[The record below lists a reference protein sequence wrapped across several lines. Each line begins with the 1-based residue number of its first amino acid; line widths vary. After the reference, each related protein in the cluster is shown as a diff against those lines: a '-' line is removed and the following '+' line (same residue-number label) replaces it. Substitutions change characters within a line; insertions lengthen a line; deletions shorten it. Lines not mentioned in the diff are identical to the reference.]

1 MAPRVLVV
9 DKTAST
15 RDVIADLLGEH
26 ASEVVWSTR
35 DGALQTLR
43 TATGTAHAFDVVV
56 LDTEPAPTPALVR
69 ELAAASGG
77 GRVVLIASGVEG
89 IALATRCGAA
99 DIIGRPFV
107 AAELA
112 FRVGR
117 TAPGVEARSDK
128 RRPRKSDVIIGT
140 GSWIKELYERIAM
153 VAATDVTVAIFGESG
168 TGKEL
173 VARTIHNSSPRHD
186 APFVVVNCAAI
197 PETLLEDELFGHVRG
212 AFTDATRD
220 REGLLA
226 AAHTGTLFLDEIG
239 ELPLPLQAKLLRV
252 LQSQEFRRI
261 GDDQDRRVD
270 VRIITATNRDLDQLV
285 ARGSFRQDLYY
296 RINVFPMHLPPL
308 RDRPDDI
315 GLLVHHFVQKYR
327 ARLGKHVEAV
337 SPGGLARLAAYE
349 FPGNVRELENKI
361 HQAMVVAAGPVIEE
375 DDIALP
381 PAVQTTHVRVDV
393 NRPFREV
400 KQETI
405 DTFERSYLTELLRVH
420 RGNLAQA
427 ARAARMDRKNL
438 WAHVERHG
446 LDRARFKK
454 P

>member
-1 MAPRVLVV
+1 MPPRVLVV
-9 DKTAST
+9 DKSPVT
-15 RDVIADLLGEH
+15 RDALAELLGAA
-26 ASEVVWSTR
+26 ASEVAWVTR
-35 DGALQTLR
+35 DGAVAELR
-43 TATGTAHAFDVVV
+43 AAHGNGHPFDIV
-56 LDTEPAPTPALVR
+56 LLEAEPAPTAALVR
-69 ELAAASGG
+69 ELSITGG
-77 GRVVLIASGVEG
+77 GSRVVLIAGEG
-89 IALATRCGAA
+89 GAALASRCGAYDVIA
-99 DIIGRPFV
+99 RPFV
-107 AAELA
+107 GAEVTFRLQRAAPAEP
-112 FRVGR
+112 R
-117 TAPGVEARSDK
+117 DK
-128 RRPRKSDVIIGT
+128 RRPRKSDVLIGS
-140 GSWIKELYERIAM
+140 GAWIKELYDRIAM

-197 PETLLEDELFGHVRG
+197 PEALLEDELFGHVRG

-261 GDDQDRRVD
+261 GDDADRRVD

-285 ARGSFRQDLYY
+285 QHGNFRQDLYY
-296 RINVFPMHLPPL
+296 RINVFPMHMPPL
-308 RDRPDDI
+308 RERPDDI
-315 GLLVHHFVQKYR
+315 ALLVHHFVQKYR
-327 ARLGKHVEAV
+327 ARLGKVIDGM
-337 SPGGLARLAAYE
+337 SPAALARLTAYD

-361 HQAMVVAAGPVIEE
+361 HQAMVVAAGPVIDEN
-375 DDIALP
+375 DVALP
-381 PAVQTTHVRVDV
+381 AGPTAAGVRFDIG
-393 NRPFREV
+393 RTFRDL
-400 KQETI
+400 KQEMI
-405 DTFERSYLTELLRVH
+405 DTFEREYLTELLRRH

-427 ARAARMDRKNL
+427 SRAAGMDRKNL
-438 WAHVERHG
+438 WALAARHG

>member
-1 MAPRVLVV
+1 
-9 DKTAST
+9 
-15 RDVIADLLGEH
+15 
-26 ASEVVWSTR
+26 
-35 DGALQTLR
+35 
-43 TATGTAHAFDVVV
+43 
-56 LDTEPAPTPALVR
+56 
-69 ELAAASGG
+69 
-77 GRVVLIASGVEG
+77 
-89 IALATRCGAA
+89 
-99 DIIGRPFV
+99 
-107 AAELA
+107 
-112 FRVGR
+112 
-117 TAPGVEARSDK
+117 
-128 RRPRKSDVIIGT
+128 
-140 GSWIKELYERIAM
+140 M

-308 RDRPDDI
+308 RERPEDI
-315 GLLVHHFVQKYR
+315 ALLVHHFINKYR
-327 ARLGKHVEAV
+327 GRLGKPIEGI
-337 SPGGLARLAAYE
+337 SPGALARFASYD
-349 FPGNVRELENKI
+349 FPGNVRELENKV
-361 HQAMVVAAGPVIEE
+361 HQAMVVAAGHDRSRTTTSRCRRAAPRSG
-375 DDIALP
+375 ARRRHA
-381 PAVQTTHVRVDV
+381 AVPR
-393 NRPFREV
+393 
-400 KQETI
+400 
-405 DTFERSYLTELLRVH
+405 
-420 RGNLAQA
+420 AQA
-427 ARAARMDRKNL
+427 GGDRRVRDAVPHRAACACTTATSRR
-438 WAHVERHG
+438 R
-446 LDRARFKK
+446 RARRAWIARTCGRSSSGTGSIARGSRSRER
-454 P
+454 